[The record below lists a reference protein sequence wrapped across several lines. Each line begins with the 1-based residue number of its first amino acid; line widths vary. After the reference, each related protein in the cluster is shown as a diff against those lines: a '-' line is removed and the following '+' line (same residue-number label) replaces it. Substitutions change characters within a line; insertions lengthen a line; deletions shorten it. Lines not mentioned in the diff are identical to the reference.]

1 VGEVGLFVVEALEG
15 ISGAITSKLPSNSFG
30 EQLPT
35 IELSRMARAIA
46 SRLPFSLKSFRR
58 DGLSARD
65 LVEKSEGNVEGR
77 GEDNICQS
85 PPGWLPHQCSSAI
98 STYSGIQVCLLGA
111 LLGFL
116 VGYLGLGG

>member
-1 VGEVGLFVVEALEG
+1 VGLFVLSALEDL
-15 ISGAITSKLPSNSFG
+15 SGAITTKLPSKSTFG
-30 EQLPT
+30 ELLPT
-35 IELSRMARAIA
+35 IELERMVRSIA
-46 SRLPFSLKSFRR
+46 SRLPISFLNFRR
-58 DGLSARD
+58 DRSTAGD
-65 LVEKSEGNVEGR
+65 LVSKPDGNIEGR

-85 PPGWLPHQCSSAI
+85 PPGWLPHQCSSGI